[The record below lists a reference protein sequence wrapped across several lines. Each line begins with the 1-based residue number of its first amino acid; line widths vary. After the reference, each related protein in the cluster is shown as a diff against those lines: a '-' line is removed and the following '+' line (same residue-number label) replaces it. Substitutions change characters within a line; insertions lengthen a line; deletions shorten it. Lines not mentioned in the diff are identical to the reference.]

1 MIVII
6 YIYLIGRTKDAQEL
20 FEYHGAEHMTI
31 ASYEDKQSLEFDN
44 VTNYP
49 KEHVRCGTSFLFL
62 IVFISL
68 LTLPF
73 IPNLNIAMTTITRL
87 LHVVVVSMISYEVLK
102 FNFKNS
108 DSIIAKIFATPG
120 IWTQK
125 ITTKNPSKEQIEV
138 AILSMANCIAH
149 SENTDRFNEFLQTQV
164 RSKLD
169 KSLHEKLITIE
180 ASLPE
185 IEKQLSEIDISR
197 DQKAYA
203 EMAKKHSDVSTI
215 VELFVE
221 WKDINLEIADAEELL
236 QSESDEEMK
245 TEFEGIISENKSKLD
260 PLIQKIKISL
270 LPKDPS
276 DDKDVLVEIRP
287 GAGGEEAAIWV
298 GDLYKMYTRFAER
311 SSWKVEPIE
320 ITDSDMGG
328 YSKIIFAIKSKG
340 VYSKLKFEAGAHRV
354 QRVPKTESQ
363 GRVHTSIATVAVLPE
378 AEDVDINID
387 QNDLK
392 VDVYRSSGPGG
403 QSVNTT
409 DSAVR
414 ITHIP
419 TGLVVSCQMKNL
431 NFKTK
436 KKL

>member
-1 MIVII
+1 M
-6 YIYLIGRTKDAQEL
+6 K
-20 FEYHGAEHMTI
+20 
-31 ASYEDKQSLEFDN
+31 
-44 VTNYP
+44 
-49 KEHVRCGTSFLFL
+49 
-62 IVFISL
+62 
-68 LTLPF
+68 
-73 IPNLNIAMTTITRL
+73 
-87 LHVVVVSMISYEVLK
+87 
-102 FNFKNS
+102 
-108 DSIIAKIFATPG
+108 
-120 IWTQK
+120 
-125 ITTKNPSKEQIEV
+125 
-138 AILSMANCIAH
+138 
-149 SENTDRFNEFLQTQV
+149 FLQTQV

-245 TEFEGIISENKSKLD
+245 AEFEGIISENKSKLD

-419 TGLVVSCQMKNL
+419 TGLVVSCQDEKSQLQNKEKAMRILRARLLKAEHCL
-431 NFKTK
+431 LYTSPSPRDISGSRMPSSA
-436 KKL
+436 

>member
-1 MIVII
+1 M
-6 YIYLIGRTKDAQEL
+6 K
-20 FEYHGAEHMTI
+20 
-31 ASYEDKQSLEFDN
+31 
-44 VTNYP
+44 
-49 KEHVRCGTSFLFL
+49 
-62 IVFISL
+62 
-68 LTLPF
+68 
-73 IPNLNIAMTTITRL
+73 
-87 LHVVVVSMISYEVLK
+87 
-102 FNFKNS
+102 
-108 DSIIAKIFATPG
+108 
-120 IWTQK
+120 
-125 ITTKNPSKEQIEV
+125 
-138 AILSMANCIAH
+138 
-149 SENTDRFNEFLQTQV
+149 FLQTQV

-203 EMAKKHSDVSTI
+203 EMAKKHSEVSTI

-221 WKDINLEIADAEELL
+221 WKDINLEITDAEELL
-236 QSESDEEMK
+236 QTESDEEMK
-245 TEFEGIISENKSKLD
+245 KEFEGIISENKLKLD

-311 SSWKVEPIE
+311 NGWIVEPIE
-320 ITDSDMGG
+320 LTPSDQGG

-340 VYSKLKFEAGAHRV
+340 VFSKLKFEAGAHRV
-354 QRVPKTESQ
+354 QRIPKTESQ

-378 AEDVDINID
+378 AEEVDLNIVD
-387 QNDLK
+387 SDLK
-392 VDVYRSSGPGG
+392 IDVYRSSGPGG

-419 TGLVVSCQMKNL
+419 TGLVVTSQDEKSQLKNKNQAMRIL
-431 NFKTK
+431 RARLLKAEQDKAAAERAKDRKEQVGSGERSDKIRTYNYKDNRVSDHRINLTL
-436 KKL
+436 KKLDQVLDGDLEEFVVGLIADNEASRLANLEE